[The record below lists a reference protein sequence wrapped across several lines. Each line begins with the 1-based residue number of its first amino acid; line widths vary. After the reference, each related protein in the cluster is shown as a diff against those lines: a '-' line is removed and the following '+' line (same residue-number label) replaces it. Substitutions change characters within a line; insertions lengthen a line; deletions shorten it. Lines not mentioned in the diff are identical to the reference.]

1 MVAASYIS
9 QGGRGVNYKPQTLHR
24 SQGRRLEAPNTTQ
37 EPGAKAAMKETETKS
52 SKFRI
57 EMMIERSTQQ

>member
-1 MVAASYIS
+1 M
-9 QGGRGVNYKPQTLHR
+9 NYKPQTLHR
-24 SQGRRLEAPNTTQ
+24 SQRRRLEAPNTTQ
-37 EPGAKAAMKETETKS
+37 EPEAKAAMKETKTKS